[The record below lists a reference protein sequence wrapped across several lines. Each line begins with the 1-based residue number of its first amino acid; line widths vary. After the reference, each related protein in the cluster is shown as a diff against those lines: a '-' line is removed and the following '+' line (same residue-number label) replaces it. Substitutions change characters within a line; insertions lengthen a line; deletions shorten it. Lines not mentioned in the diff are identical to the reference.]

1 MNVSVRRRRQLLL
14 VLTIIAL
21 VIVAAVT
28 VPPVRDLLA
37 VVVAFGLVGIF
48 VVIRLVAA
56 PLARSSDRPWDL
68 WGGMGTHDELWSGH
82 LPDAPPGREV
92 LPDVE
97 PTIDGHPPGQGRS
110 DRPTADVRHPRPGK
124 P

>member
-1 MNVSVRRRRQLLL
+1 MKISARRHRLLL
-14 VLTIIAL
+14 MVLSVIAL

-28 VPPVRDLLA
+28 IPPVRDLLA
-37 VVVAFGLVGIF
+37 VVVALVLVGIF

-82 LPDAPPGREV
+82 LPDQPPGRDV
-92 LPDVE
+92 LPDTE
-97 PTIDGHPPGQGRS
+97 PSVDGHPPGQGRAN
-110 DRPTADVRHPRPGK
+110 PP
-124 P
+124 